1 LANELLHR
9 GAALEQNLADF
20 ARKSTAIFK
29 PCRYVGR
36 ASCQATIQSAAMKKT
51 AFHIRNEA
59 SSVTRVSEIAQ
70 EKSSRT
76 AVSNGSYGSLV
87 GNNNCNWLLWL
98 AST

>member
-1 LANELLHR
+1 LANELLQR
-9 GAALEQNLADF
+9 GAALEQNLTDF
-20 ARKSTAIFK
+20 ARKSAAIFK
-29 PCRYVGR
+29 PCRYIGG
-36 ASCQATIQSAAMKKT
+36 ASVQATIQNVAMKKT
-51 AFHIRNEA
+51 VFHTRNEA
-59 SSVTRVSEIAQ
+59 PPITSVSEIAQ

>member
-1 LANELLHR
+1 LANELLQR

-29 PCRYVGR
+29 PCRCIGG
-36 ASCQATIQSAAMKKT
+36 ASVQATIQNAAMKKT
-51 AFHIRNEA
+51 AFHIRSEA
-59 SSVTRVSEIAQ
+59 PSITRVSEIAQ

-76 AVSNGSYGSLV
+76 VVSNGSYGSLV
-87 GNNNCNWLLWL
+87 GNNNCNWLSWL